1 MDIVGTFAILKLAV
15 GPSSSHTLGPFLAA
29 RDFRR
34 RLEAERPAVGARVRV
49 HLFGSLALTGRGH
62 LTDLAVT
69 AGLAGCELDTEPPAD
84 LRAIAQ
90 EVRQHGRILAGGV
103 AVGFRPEDDVVFD
116 VQRRELPHPNTLRL
130 ELLDADGRVLAE
142 SEYRSIGGG
151 RIAGGGS
158 EEASPQA
165 PVTAHPS
172 LSRVIDDCLEQGI
185 GLAAYVRERERAF
198 GGLDTPAVDARL
210 ARLWAAMTGAID
222 AGLQAEGVLPGRLK
236 LPRRAAEMFAS
247 FQRNIRHW
255 RVLPQEVT
263 LAAVYAIA
271 VAEQNAAGGRVVTA
285 PTCGS
290 AGVVPAVLRMLQER
304 FRLADEAIFDA
315 LLVAALVGGV
325 VAANASIA
333 GAEVGCQG
341 EVGTASAMAAAAA
354 CHLLGGT
361 VLQVE
366 SAAEMALEHHLGLT
380 CDPVQGLVQIPCIE
394 RNAVGAVTALNAA
407 NLALLSSGAHR
418 ISFDQVVATMKQVGQ
433 DMSAKY
439 KETALGGLAAA
450 DNATARRPGADV

>member
-1 MDIVGTFAILKLAV
+1 
-15 GPSSSHTLGPFLAA
+15 
-29 RDFRR
+29 
-34 RLEAERPAVGARVRV
+34 
-49 HLFGSLALTGRGH
+49 
-62 LTDLAVT
+62 
-69 AGLAGCELDTEPPAD
+69 
-84 LRAIAQ
+84 
-90 EVRQHGRILAGGV
+90 
-103 AVGFRPEDDVVFD
+103 
-116 VQRRELPHPNTLRL
+116 
-130 ELLDADGRVLAE
+130 
-142 SEYRSIGGG
+142 
-151 RIAGGGS
+151 
-158 EEASPQA
+158 
-165 PVTAHPS
+165 
-172 LSRVIDDCLEQGI
+172 
-185 GLAAYVRERERAF
+185 
-198 GGLDTPAVDARL
+198 
-210 ARLWAAMTGAID
+210 MTGAID

-236 LPRRAAEMFAS
+236 LPRRAAEMFTS

-304 FRLADEAIFDA
+304 FRLADEAIYDA

-394 RNAVGAVTALNAA
+394 RNAVGAVTALNSA

-450 DNATARRPGADV
+450 DSAAARRPGVDA